1 MCEYPII
8 CGLQF
13 FRNKAGERVEERRL
27 SRRDNCELGSDR
39 SRTHGMNTCLA
50 RSNSEKSRRR

>member
-13 FRNKAGERVEERRL
+13 FRDKAGERVEQRRL
-27 SRRDNCELGSDR
+27 SHRYNCEIGRDR
-39 SRTHGMNTCLA
+39 GRIDGKNTCLA
-50 RSNSEKSRRR
+50 RSNSEK